1 MSSSDMNWAISLFYL
16 SYSIFEIPGTLL
28 LRFLGPT
35 RYLSL
40 SLILWGGITVG
51 MAFVKNSQQLL
62 IVRFLLAYGTR
73 HMKDIGGLKN
83 WRWLFLL
90 EGLPI
95 IPLGVMTYL
104 FLGSIPDTVQWLD
117 NCEKQLLT
125 NLLREDA
132 GLANSEPTS
141 STRLSWRQVRYVFID
156 WRIYLYV
163 MIAVGDL
170 AVHKCLTTYLPELA
184 KPMSD
189 FKEVH
194 LMTIPLDFVACI
206 CCLLAGYSSSCRN
219 EHSFHLAFCLSIALL
234 GFILMITLYDQGNVA
249 LYVSTC
255 IAYCGAFSAF
265 PLLLSWLTNNVGGHT
280 KRALA
285 VGFLVGMAQM
295 GGALAPLVYPDD
307 DEPVYRRGHIICGG
321 IIAISLIIT
330 FILRNCLQLENDRR
344 IYLSPDK
351 YKQEAAIIEPCD
363 WHPDIRYVL

>member
-1 MSSSDMNWAISLFYL
+1 MSSSAMNWAISLFYL
-16 SYSIFEIPGTLL
+16 SYSIFEIPSTLL

-40 SLILWGGITVG
+40 SLILWGGITIG

-62 IVRFLLAYGTR
+62 IVRFLLGMVQSGFFTVFAAGVLDGILAYGISY
-73 HMKDIGGLKN
+73 MKDIGGLKS

-104 FLGSIPDTVQWLD
+104 FLGGIPDTVQ
-117 NCEKQLLT
+117 C
-125 NLLREDA
+125 
-132 GLANSEPTS
+132 
-141 STRLSWRQVRYVFID
+141 
-156 WRIYLYV
+156 
-163 MIAVGDL
+163 
-170 AVHKCLTTYLPELA
+170 
-184 KPMSD
+184 
-189 FKEVH
+189 
-194 LMTIPLDFVACI
+194 
-206 CCLLAGYSSSCRN
+206 
-219 EHSFHLAFCLSIALL
+219 
-234 GFILMITLYDQGNVA
+234 NVA

-255 IAYCGAFSAF
+255 IACCGTFSAF

-280 KRALA
+280 KRAMA
-285 VGFLVGMAQM
+285 VSFFVGMGQM

-307 DEPVYRRGHIICGG
+307 DELVYRRGHFICGG

-330 FILRNCLQLENDRR
+330 FILRICLQLENDRR

-363 WHPDIRYVL
+363 SIT